1 MLASPNPCLALSC
14 SEAYHWV
21 KDRRPQIAITAD
33 DAQRLQAAEP
43 QLLGAT
49 ASGFQVPIGQQPAG
63 GAAGSGQHQ
72 QQQVAG
78 PFGWPAFGAGGF
90 GSGGG
95 FGGGGAGPAGAHTL
109 NPAQQ
114 PSLNFGAA
122 QVPAHGAFV
131 FGASQQQQQQQQHV
145 QQQEADMMD

>member
-1 MLASPNPCLALSC
+1 
-14 SEAYHWV
+14 V

-49 ASGFQVPIGQQPAG
+49 ASGFQVPVGQQPAG
-63 GAAGSGQHQ
+63 GPAGSGQHQHQ

-90 GSGGG
+90 G
-95 FGGGGAGPAGAHTL
+95 GGGAGPGGAPTL

-131 FGASQQQQQQQQHV
+131 FGAGQQQQQQQQ
-145 QQQEADMMD
+145 QQQADMME